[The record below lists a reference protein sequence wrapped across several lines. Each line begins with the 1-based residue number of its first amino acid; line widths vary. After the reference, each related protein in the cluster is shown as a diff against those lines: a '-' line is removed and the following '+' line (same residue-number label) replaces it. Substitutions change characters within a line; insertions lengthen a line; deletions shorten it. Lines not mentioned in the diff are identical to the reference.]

1 MLTWISH
8 ASYYWVWLRSY
19 DAFATT
25 SLQIKANFFFSMV
38 GIIIGLKHC
47 QLGKEIL
54 DKLVLIMKKMIL
66 DLDAQ
71 MLNLNQLKNT

>member
-1 MLTWISH
+1 MMGIVGS
-8 ASYYWVWLRSY
+8 
-19 DAFATT
+19 
-25 SLQIKANFFFSMV
+25 QIKTIKNFNMV

-47 QLGKEIL
+47 QLGIENL

-71 MLNLNQLKNT
+71 MLNLNQLEST

>member
-1 MLTWISH
+1 
-8 ASYYWVWLRSY
+8 
-19 DAFATT
+19 
-25 SLQIKANFFFSMV
+25 MV